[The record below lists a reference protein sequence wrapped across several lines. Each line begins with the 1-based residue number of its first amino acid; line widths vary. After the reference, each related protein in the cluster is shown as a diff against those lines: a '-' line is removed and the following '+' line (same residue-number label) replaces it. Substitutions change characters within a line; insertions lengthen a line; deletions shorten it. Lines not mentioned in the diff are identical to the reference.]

1 MYTVT
6 YMKTQKNTYFFL
18 NKDGVQT
25 NEFYY
30 TRQEA
35 DVAIQNKK
43 G

>member
-35 DVAIQNKK
+35 DAAIQNKK